1 MRGSRWGGDQ
11 SDRPRRGRWSLA
23 EIARLKELYGLK
35 DDEAI
40 AKELGRPVASVRRM
54 AKTLFPGEVTG
65 GPWSEE
71 EVQNLKRYIGVAPEE
86 TIAHI
91 LGRSEASVRAQIE
104 ELSRVVSDRE
114 WSQVEIADLKRF
126 YGTRT
131 DEDIAR
137 IFGRTEEAVAE
148 KASELCLAKDKAFIR
163 KLSGAPATKMPRWSA
178 EEIERLKELYG
189 DHSNL
194 DIAKLL
200 DRSVKSVVSKAHN
213 LGLKKDRARL
223 AEMGRENVSLRYGRQ
238 ADGTKDPNIDTSAG
252 RPVTLTPQPR
262 GDMPELEVGGTTL
275 TPTPKPAPTSKSA
288 PTPKSAEKP
297 AEKDSPEKASEGEAK
312 PKKQPTEDER

>member
-1 MRGSRWGGDQ
+1 VRGSRWGGDH

-35 DDEAI
+35 EDEAI

-54 AKTLFPGEVTG
+54 AKTLFPGEVTS

-91 LGRSEASVRAQIE
+91 LGRSVASVMAQIAD
-104 ELSRVVSDRE
+104 LSRVVSDRE
-114 WSQVEIADLKRF
+114 WTQVEIADLKRF

-148 KASELCLAKDKAFIR
+148 KASELCLAKDKAFVRRI
-163 KLSGAPATKMPRWSA
+163 SGAPATKMPRWSA
-178 EEIERLKELYG
+178 EEIEQLKKLYG

-194 DIAKLL
+194 EIAKIL

-213 LGLKKDRARL
+213 LGLKKERVRL

-252 RPVTLTPQPR
+252 PPVTLTPQPR

-275 TPTPKPAPTSKSA
+275 QPAPKP
-288 PTPKSAEKP
+288 AEKP
-297 AEKDSPEKASEGEAK
+297 ADKPAPEKASEGDAK
-312 PKKQPTEDER
+312 SKKQHTEDER